1 MEIDREKYLELVRAV
16 ILYQWINNN
25 NRAGIHVFACDWA
38 QAHHEGVAAL
48 AGVDDDI
55 HEEALH
61 VLDED
66 F

>member
-1 MEIDREKYLELVRAV
+1 MEIDRKKYLELVRAI

-25 NRAGIHVFACDWA
+25 RTGIHVFACDWA

-48 AGVDDDI
+48 SGVDDDI
-55 HEEALH
+55 HNEALN